1 MSKISVIVPV
11 YNVEAYLK
19 RCVDSVLAQTY
30 TDFELILVDD
40 GSPDNCPAMCDE
52 YAKKD
57 SRIRVIHQENG
68 GLSAARNAGI
78 DWVFQNSNSEWF
90 SFIDSDDCVHPKYL
104 EVLLNA
110 AENTNT
116 SVAIGGYVEFSED
129 MPPIE
134 TVAEPQIRNAEDFFI
149 EKHVNAIVAWGKLYR
164 RKCFEDIRYPVG
176 KIHEDEF
183 TTYKIL
189 FEEEF
194 VSFVDSPLY
203 FYYQNENSITR
214 GVWSEAR
221 LDAIDAISEQLEF
234 FRTKHLEKAYHMSQ
248 WYLLVRMADQLEKM
262 GKKFPV
268 QKKIL
273 RKKMRETY
281 RAFYEENGLSLW
293 YNLYVFRM
301 MYPELRPYIWL
312 KSTYRRYIGLLK
324 KTSY

>member
-134 TVAEPQIRNAEDFFI
+134 TVAEPQIRNTEDFFI
-149 EKHVNAIVAWGKLYR
+149 EKNVNAIVAWGKLYR
-164 RKCFEDIRYPVG
+164 RKCFEEIRYPVG
-176 KIHEDEF
+176 KLHEDEF

-189 FEEEF
+189 FQEEF
-194 VSFVDSPLY
+194 ISFIDTPLY
-203 FYYQNENSITR
+203 FYYQNPKSITNQWNPKRLDVIDALYEQISFLQEKKLDMAYKWSCRHYFDVANSIVNLAKVSRKRKFIFGKQLRHAIKEFGENTR
-214 GVWSEAR
+214 VSSNSHQHVWEIA
-221 LDAIDAISEQLEF
+221 
-234 FRTKHLEKAYHMSQ
+234 
-248 WYLLVRMADQLEKM
+248 
-262 GKKFPV
+262 
-268 QKKIL
+268 
-273 RKKMRETY
+273 
-281 RAFYEENGLSLW
+281 
-293 YNLYVFRM
+293 
-301 MYPELRPYIWL
+301 YPERCFYYKARNVW
-312 KSTYRRYIGLLK
+312 RRIISKLH
-324 KTSY
+324 SV